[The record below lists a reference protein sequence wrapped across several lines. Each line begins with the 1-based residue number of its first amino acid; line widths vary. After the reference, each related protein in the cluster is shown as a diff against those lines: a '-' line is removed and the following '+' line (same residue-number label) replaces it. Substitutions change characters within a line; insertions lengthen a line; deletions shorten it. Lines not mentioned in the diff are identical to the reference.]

1 MKTPSI
7 LTLLTI
13 ALTTIALNLQASEAA
28 LSPRAKANQF
38 NTVSGAQTGAD
49 AVVLNTSAIARS
61 PRARANQINTVASA
75 QTSAVTVS
83 KHCALG
89 SPKQLDQA
97 GKNSSATCCQV
108 AATCTT
114 PKSCCVVAGK

>member
-7 LTLLTI
+7 LTLLAI
-13 ALTTIALNLQASEAA
+13 AVTTIALNLQASEAA
-28 LSPRAKANQF
+28 LSPRA
-38 NTVSGAQTGAD
+38 
-49 AVVLNTSAIARS
+49 
-61 PRARANQINTVASA
+61 RATQINTVASA
-75 QTSAVTVS
+75 QTGAVTVS